1 MKFEVS
7 VEKRMYATA
16 SIIVDCDTAEQ
27 AVELVETKIANG
39 VLQTTDVEWG
49 DEQYEDGSFCTN
61 GIINHK

>member
-7 VEKRMYATA
+7 VEKRMYATG
-16 SIIVDCDTAEQ
+16 SITVDCDTAEQ

-49 DEQYEDGSFCTN
+49 DEQYEDGSFCTT
-61 GIINHK
+61 GDVS